1 MFTFDKVFTSQTA
14 NGSTSSLNWD
24 GGKGQVIASGTWDSA
39 TLQLEMSPDSG
50 TTWVS
55 AGDEEMSPD
64 SGTTWVSAGDECKLS
79 DSGGFNFDLNPMNV
93 RLTVASA
100 GASTSL
106 NVWITSE
113 EYGSSKI

>member
-1 MFTFDKVFTSQTA
+1 MFTFDQVFTSQTA

-39 TLQLEMSPDSG
+39 TLQL
-50 TTWVS
+50 
-55 AGDEEMSPD
+55 EMSPD

>member
-1 MFTFDKVFTSQTA
+1 MYTYDKVFTSQTA

-24 GGKGQVIASGTWDSA
+24 GRTGQVAASGTWDSA
-39 TLQLEMSPDSG
+39 TIQLEFSPDDG
-50 TTWVS
+50 TTWIS
-55 AGDEEMSPD
+55 L
-64 SGTTWVSAGDECKLS
+64 GDECKLS
-79 DSGGFNFDLNPMNV
+79 DTGAFNFNLNPCNV

-106 NVWITSE
+106 NAWITSE

>member
-1 MFTFDKVFTSQTA
+1 MFTFDQVFTSQTA

-50 TTWVS
+50 TK
-55 AGDEEMSPD
+55 
-64 SGTTWVSAGDECKLS
+64 WVSAGDECKLS

>member
-1 MFTFDKVFTSQTA
+1 V
-14 NGSTSSLNWD
+14 
-24 GGKGQVIASGTWDSA
+24 GQCHIAA
-39 TLQLEMSPDSG
+39 RN
-50 TTWVS
+50 
-55 AGDEEMSPD
+55 
-64 SGTTWVSAGDECKLS
+64 GTTWVSAGDECKLS

>member
-1 MFTFDKVFTSQTA
+1 MYTYDIVFTAQTA

-24 GGKGQVIASGTWDSA
+24 GRTGQVIASGTWDSA
-39 TLQLEMSPDSG
+39 TLQLEVSPDDG

-55 AGDEEMSPD
+55 IGDE
-64 SGTTWVSAGDECKLS
+64 GKLT
-79 DSGGFNFDLNPMNV
+79 DDGAFNFNLNPCSV

-100 GASTSL
+100 GASTNL
-106 NVWITSE
+106 NAWITSE

>member
-1 MFTFDKVFTSQTA
+1 MYTYDKVFTSQTA

-24 GGKGQVIASGTWDSA
+24 GREGQVIASGTWDGA
-39 TLQLEMSPDSG
+39 NIQLEVSPDSG

-55 AGDEEMSPD
+55 VGDE
-64 SGTTWVSAGDECKLS
+64 GKLEA
-79 DSGGFNFDLNPMNV
+79 DGAFNFSLNPCNV

-106 NVWITSE
+106 NAWITSE
-113 EYGSSKI
+113 EYGSAKA

>member
-1 MFTFDKVFTSQTA
+1 MYTFDQVFTSQTA

-24 GGKGQVIASGTWDSA
+24 GGKGQVMASGTWDSA
-39 TLQLEMSPDSG
+39 TLQLESSPDGG
-50 TTWVS
+50 TTWIS
-55 AGDEEMSPD
+55 C
-64 SGTTWVSAGDECKLS
+64 GDECKLS
-79 DSGGFNFDLNPMNV
+79 DSGMFNFDLNPCNV

-100 GASTSL
+100 GGSTSL